1 MTQMVL
7 PQTPAPGTQKD
18 VGASKA
24 DAGRDNGAGESR
36 YESVSRA
43 EQKRLDRQQS
53 ARNDKPRNAGEAGA
67 KDARKESG
75 AQSVSQAESGK
86 KSGEPGRGGNTSEA
100 GEGKVPDDGTAVKS
114 EETAAE
120 MEATTTPLT
129 FAQLQALLLPA
140 TGQAVVAGDTAGS
153 AGNSSAAIQGS
164 VLFPGLA
171 GGNPGQGGKAVSSGS
186 GGLVGLQITE
196 ALKSAVGEK
205 AGSTDPSSLL
215 SGARFES
222 AMDLVSQQNTNS
234 AGKLLAEA
242 QVPLRSYAT
251 SVDVPVNHAEW
262 GDKLMGKLSW
272 LTAKN
277 LSVAEIHLTPPDM
290 GPMEVRVR
298 VQNDQATIT
307 VHAANPVVRDQLE
320 LHSHRLRDMLGE
332 QGLALAQFDVSDN
345 SQNQPGEQGA
355 GDGEASSS
363 GSGTTLSAAEVGEA
377 DTHVGSLDL
386 SWNGA
391 VDIFA

>member
-186 GGLVGLQITE
+186 GGLVGLQITD

-262 GDKLMGKLSW
+262 GDKLIKPLLLFMQLTRLCGISW
-272 LTAKN
+272 NCIRTGYETCWASRALHWPSLTS
-277 LSVAEIHLTPPDM
+277 LTIHRTSP
-290 GPMEVRVR
+290 ESR
-298 VQNDQATIT
+298 VQAMEK
-307 VHAANPVVRDQLE
+307 L
-320 LHSHRLRDMLGE
+320 RL
-332 QGLALAQFDVSDN
+332 LAL
-345 SQNQPGEQGA
+345 EQRFLQQK
-355 GDGEASSS
+355 SVKQ
-363 GSGTTLSAAEVGEA
+363 TLM
-377 DTHVGSLDL
+377 L
-386 SWNGA
+386 A
-391 VDIFA
+391 VLT